1 MAPVTLACYFRA
13 MTKFSRAGLIVKF
26 NDESVANTLADVVGC
41 LEALDIQV
49 VLDNST
55 RGLIEGDRPT
65 VPTSAIG
72 ETCDLAVVIGGDG
85 TLLNA
90 ARALVNHD
98 VPIVG
103 INRGRLGFLVDV
115 SPDGGLDELIQIVKG
130 QHIEEHRA
138 MLKTRILRDG
148 ECVADSFAFND
159 TVIRVR
165 DLLQIM
171 DFDVIIDDVLV
182 THQRADGLIIATP
195 SGSTAYS
202 LSNGGPIVGPTIDAL
217 VVQPIC
223 PHTLTSRSLMV
234 DADSTIRVHL
244 WDDDVS
250 RAQVVCDGQI
260 YMDAMLG
267 DMIEVKRNVN
277 RVRLLHPEN
286 YDYHRILREKL
297 NWG

>member
-1 MAPVTLACYFRA
+1 
-13 MTKFSRAGLIVKF
+13 MTNFSRAGLLVKF

-41 LEALDIQV
+41 LEHLGIEV
-49 VLDNST
+49 VLENST
-55 RGLIEGDRPT
+55 RGLMPGRPT
-65 VPTSAIG
+65 VPVAEIA
-72 ETCDLAVVIGGDG
+72 ELCDLAVVIGGDG
-85 TLLNA
+85 TLLSA
-90 ARALVNHD
+90 ARSLVDHQI
-98 VPIVG
+98 PIVG

-115 SPDGGLDELIQIVKG
+115 SPDRGLDQLVQIVNG
-130 QHIEEHRA
+130 QHIEENRA
-138 MLKTRILRDG
+138 LLQTRILRDG
-148 ECVADSFAFND
+148 ECIASSYAFND

-223 PHTLTSRSLMV
+223 PHTLTSRPLMV
-234 DADSTIRVHL
+234 DANSTVRVHL
-244 WDDDVS
+244 WDDDVA

-267 DMIEVKRNVN
+267 DMIEIKRNVN
-277 RVRLLHPEN
+277 RVRLLHPET

>member
-1 MAPVTLACYFRA
+1 
-13 MTKFSRAGLIVKF
+13 MTTFSRAGLIVKF
-26 NDESVANTLADVVGC
+26 NDESVANTLADVVAC
-41 LEALDIQV
+41 LEALELEV
-49 VLDNST
+49 LLDNST
-55 RGLIEGDRPT
+55 RGLIEGRST
-65 VPTSAIG
+65 VPITDIAAQ
-72 ETCDLAVVIGGDG
+72 CDLAVVIGGDG

-90 ARALVNHD
+90 ARSLVDHD

-115 SPDGGLDELIQIVKG
+115 SPAGGLDELSQIVKG
-130 QHIEEHRA
+130 QHIEEKRA
-138 MLKTRILRDG
+138 LLQTRILRDG
-148 ECVADSFAFND
+148 DCIASSYAFND
-159 TVIRVR
+159 TVIRVK

-223 PHTLTSRSLMV
+223 AHTLTSRPLMV
-234 DADSTIRVHL
+234 DANSTIRVHL
-244 WDDDVS
+244 WDDDVT

-267 DMIEVKRNVN
+267 DMIEIKRNVN

>member
-1 MAPVTLACYFRA
+1 MAPATRACYFTR
-13 MTKFSRAGLIVKF
+13 MTTFSRAGLIVKF
-26 NDESVANTLADVVGC
+26 NDESVANTLNDVIEC
-41 LEALDIQV
+41 LEALNVEVI
-49 VLDNST
+49 LDDST
-55 RGLIEGDRPT
+55 RGLNGSRPT
-65 VPTSAIG
+65 VPVSEIA

-85 TLLNA
+85 TLLSA
-90 ARALVNHD
+90 ARALVDSH

-115 SPDGGLDELIQIVKG
+115 SPDGGLDQLTQIVKG
-130 QHIEEHRA
+130 QHIEENRA
-138 MLKTRILRDG
+138 LLQTRILRDG
-148 ECVADSFAFND
+148 YSIADSYAFND

-165 DLLQIM
+165 DRLQIM
-171 DFDVIIDDVLV
+171 DFDIIIDDVLV
-182 THQRADGLIIATP
+182 THQRADGLIVATP

-217 VVQPIC
+217 IVQPIC
-223 PHTLTSRSLMV
+223 AHTLTSRPLMV
-234 DADSTIRVHL
+234 DAGSIIRVHL
-244 WDDDVS
+244 WDDDIS
-250 RAQVVCDGQI
+250 KAQVVCDGQI

-267 DMIEVKRNVN
+267 DMIEIRRNEN

>member
-1 MAPVTLACYFRA
+1 MAPITLACYFIL
-13 MTKFSRAGLIVKF
+13 MTTFSRAGLIVKF
-26 NDESVANTLADVVGC
+26 NDESVANTLSDVIAC
-41 LEALDIQV
+41 LEALNIDV

-55 RGLIEGDRPT
+55 RGLVDSRPT
-65 VPTSAIG
+65 VPTSEIA
-72 ETCDLAVVIGGDG
+72 TSCDLAVVIGGDG

-90 ARALVNHD
+90 ARSLVDHH

-103 INRGRLGFLVDV
+103 VNRGRLGFLVDV
-115 SPDGGLDELIQIVKG
+115 SPANGLDQLSQIISG
-130 QHIEEHRA
+130 QFLEEKRA
-138 MLKTRILRDG
+138 LLHTRVLRDG
-148 ECVADSFAFND
+148 DCIVSSYAFND

-223 PHTLTSRSLMV
+223 PHTLTSRPLMV
-234 DADSTIRVHL
+234 DANSVIRVHL
-244 WDDDVS
+244 WDDDMTK
-250 RAQVVCDGQI
+250 AQVVCDGQI

-267 DMIEVKRNVN
+267 DMIEVRRNTN

>member
-1 MAPVTLACYFRA
+1 MSN
-13 MTKFSRAGLIVKF
+13 FSRAGLIVKF
-26 NDESVANTLADVVGC
+26 NDESVANTLNDVINC
-41 LEALDIQV
+41 LSAHGIKP

-55 RGLIEGDRPT
+55 RGLIDGHTT
-65 VPTSAIG
+65 VATSELASS
-72 ETCDLAVVIGGDG
+72 CDLAIVIGGDG
-85 TLLNA
+85 TLLSA
-90 ARALVNHD
+90 ARSLVDHN

-103 INRGRLGFLVDV
+103 VNRGRLGFLVDV
-115 SPDGGLDELIQIVKG
+115 PPDNKLCELSEILEG
-130 QHIEEHRA
+130 QYLEEHRS
-138 MLKTRILRDG
+138 LLTTRILREG
-148 ECVADSFAFND
+148 ETVGESYAFND
-159 TVIRVR
+159 CVIRVR

-182 THQRADGLIIATP
+182 THQRADGIIIATP

-223 PHTLTSRSLMV
+223 AHTLTSRPLMV
-234 DADSTIRVHL
+234 DAASSIRIHL
-244 WDDDVS
+244 WDDEI
-250 RAQVVCDGQI
+250 RKAQVICDGQI

-267 DMIEVKRNVN
+267 DMIEIRRKDEP
-277 RVRLLHPEN
+277 VRLLHPET